1 MTRLF
6 SCDNGQPPVVRTLG
20 TVPNAPH
27 HRNKTFATCCIPTT
41 YLGRACSS
49 PRPLRLILSPST
61 DAVPPLVS
69 YGVQLPP
76 VSLSAACPA
85 KCWLCCG
92 LSPPFCSTGVLL
104 RLRVSHTSPL
114 LEFARVR
121 LLHLLPLCRLRL
133 MWWYSS
139 GCGWWLSL
147 SSAVAPT
154 CWPRLFCSCG
164 LLLLV
169 PPPPRRGQRW
179 RWLGGLALG
188 L

>member
-61 DAVPPLVS
+61 DAVPHLFPMVCSFPLCRCLRPVLRNAGS
-69 YGVQLPP
+69 AVVCPP
-76 VSLSAACPA
+76 L
-85 KCWLCCG
+85 
-92 LSPPFCSTGVLL
+92 FCSTGVLL